1 MEKLKN
7 NKKLIFEGEY
17 LNGLRWNGKIYDK
30 NKKIIN
36 EINNGEYIKKDNYEF
51 VEGIKESD
59 RYNKELSYENLSNY
73 ECYNC
78 VNNSNYYENIFEYKY
93 LNEKKDGK
101 VKAYYNNGN
110 IKFEDEYLNGK
121 KMVKWKNIFK
131 VVY

>member
-78 VNNSNYYENIFEYKY
+78 VNNSNYYEKIFEYKY